1 MRAVNRAGAAGFSLV
16 EVMVALVVISVGLLG
31 IAKMQA
37 LALSSTST
45 ARERSLAAIEA
56 ASLASTMRAD
66 RGYWAAVTAD
76 PNVLVTTTTTTTPPS
91 ASFTAT
97 GDSTLVAP
105 TSGQCQ
111 AITACTS
118 PAVLAAEDLTEWG
131 NALSTAIP
139 NGSATVNCTI
149 ATATTPTSCKITLS
163 WTENIVELNTATN
176 SSMTAAS
183 TKTAMQNIQQTKF
196 TLFVDP

>member
-1 MRAVNRAGAAGFSLV
+1 MSAVSRRAGCAGFSLV

-66 RGYWAAVTAD
+66 RGYWANVAAD
-76 PNVLVTTTTTTTPPS
+76 PNVAVTTTPTS
-91 ASFTAT
+91 SSFTAT

-111 AITACTS
+111 SVTACTT
-118 PAVLAAEDLTEWG
+118 PAVLAAEDLTEWAA
-131 NALSTAIP
+131 ALSTAIP
-139 NGSATVNCTI
+139 NGSATVNCTVGT
-149 ATATTPTSCKITLS
+149 ATAPTSCKITLT
-163 WTENIVELNTATN
+163 WTENLVQLNTTTNTALTSTATN
-176 SSMTAAS
+176 TAV
-183 TKTAMQNIQQTKF
+183 QNIEQTKF